1 MHQDLMIESPL
12 FLKRPCL
19 HQLSHPFSVTWDIGG
34 LWLWRHPL
42 GIRCQKNMDMKQIV
56 PWKKVQAA
64 MEVQRSASLDGL
76 KWKGRSKSGSEF
88 MEDDL
93 VG

>member
-1 MHQDLMIESPL
+1 
-12 FLKRPCL
+12 
-19 HQLSHPFSVTWDIGG
+19 
-34 LWLWRHPL
+34 
-42 GIRCQKNMDMKQIV
+42 MDMEQIV

-64 MEVQRSASLDGL
+64 MEVQRSTSLDGL